1 MLMYLM
7 YATPAARRVCSIISV
22 ITIRIIRGAAQ
33 AMTLYAILMLDRPF
47 LDDGSLDPCCHAADD
62 PAWLRARVETIP
74 CTTFLTF
81 LQMRIQC
88 IILINANLHGLDR
101 RCKPAFATAH

>member
-47 LDDGSLDPCCHAADD
+47 LDDGSLDPCGHATDD
-62 PAWLRARVETIP
+62 PAWLRARVVWFS
-74 CTTFLTF
+74 CDSL
-81 LQMRIQC
+81 RDV
-88 IILINANLHGLDR
+88 LDIVAEWTA
-101 RCKPAFATAH
+101 AFQNFEFDVTEIYDL